1 MAMTLRP
8 AAGGSTLLCPRR
20 STTREIRGPQRAV
33 DSVKVAETAPAR
45 PYCPRIWDSIVMIPM
60 PVIDSGIRATKPAAE
75 KAAEPGASKRAP

>member
-1 MAMTLRP
+1 M
-8 AAGGSTLLCPRR
+8 
-20 STTREIRGPQRAV
+20 

-75 KAAEPGASKRAP
+75 KATEPGALKSAP